1 MVAAL
6 LGAIFNRFTEGF
18 GLLGLRVLVDGRR
31 SAVAL
36 VMLPDIDRR

>member
-18 GLLGLRVLVDGRR
+18 GLLGLRVVVDGRR
-31 SAVAL
+31 SAVVRLMRA
-36 VMLPDIDRR
+36 